1 MDNETENKILR
12 QEYEKLLFERDRV
25 KKEADNYLRLYIHE
39 FGELITELFRKKISC
54 IEKKKMIGYCQTAV
68 NYGKL
73 IDIEEMNRHIE
84 REMSCYQQQL
94 NDMIENNK
102 TCKDLDTISQ
112 NEYLKIKRLY
122 RKIAKKIHPDLN
134 PVTENNPALSELW
147 INVMNAYHRN
157 DLESLERLEVQIN
170 SILRETGISTDET
183 DIPDIEDKI
192 QSLENEIETILSTDP
207 YQYKVILD
215 DKELVKEKKEELSKE
230 IEIYSNYENQL
241 KDILKSLIE
250 RGAKFT
256 WEN

>member
-12 QEYEKLLFERDRV
+12 CEYEKLLFERDRV

-39 FGELITELFRKKISC
+39 FGELLTELFRKKISC
-54 IEKKKMIGYCQTAV
+54 IEKKKMISYCQAAV

-84 REMSCYQQQL
+84 REMSDYQQQL

-102 TCKDLDTISQ
+102 TCKNLDTISQ
-112 NEYLKIKRLY
+112 NEYLKTKRLY

-134 PVTENNPALSELW
+134 PVTENNPVLSELW

-157 DLESLERLEVQIN
+157 DLEALERLEVQIN
-170 SILRETGISTDET
+170 SVLRETGISTDET

-207 YQYKVILD
+207 YQYKFILD
-215 DKELVKEKKEELSKE
+215 DEELVKEKKEELSKE